1 MNVRPP
7 NMGVYG
13 TWFRVTKTEA
23 KMEPSLKM
31 TSHFISSCWPTTTEG
46 EQLPSVEVD
55 GSGSI
60 KIPQTEAA
68 LKKVTKELGAPVK
81 TVKIKLHPRSLEDHI
96 LLRKIVGTTRWTYN
110 QCVHTV
116 RDPNY
121 RAERE
126 TTIDAKTGKLVFA
139 SIDVSR
145 KVAVVN
151 ESYTQQDVQQLR
163 TTSNGILVSENV
175 EVSSLWSRNGS

>member
-1 MNVRPP
+1 M
-7 NMGVYG
+7 
-13 TWFRVTKTEA
+13 
-23 KMEPSLKM
+23 
-31 TSHFISSCWPTTTEG
+31 
-46 EQLPSVEVD
+46 
-55 GSGSI
+55 
-60 KIPQTEAA
+60 
-68 LKKVTKELGAPVK
+68 
-81 TVKIKLHPRSLEDHI
+81 
-96 LLRKIVGTTRWTYN
+96 GTTRWTYN
-110 QCVHTV
+110 QCVRTV

-139 SIDVSR
+139 SIVVSR

-151 ESYTQQDVQQLR
+151 EAYTQQDVQQLR